1 VLSELRVENLG
12 IIVELQVTLGEG
24 LTVITGETGAGKTL
38 IVDALDLLCGGR
50 ADPQLVRE
58 GAAEARVEGR
68 FEDGGE
74 EVVLAR
80 VVPAD
85 GRSRGYVNG
94 RLATVAEL
102 AECGRRLVDLHGQ
115 HAHQSLLAPV
125 EQRALLDR
133 FAGAKAQAALAQ
145 LRAARAEARG
155 FADELASLGGDE
167 RSRAREVDLLR
178 YQVAEIDAAGITGP
192 GEDERLLAE
201 EELLADAEAHRE
213 ALGTAYREVEG
224 AGEDAL
230 GAAVAALS
238 GRAPFE
244 ALVARLRVLQ
254 AEMQEAAHDVRTT
267 EESIVADPQRL
278 QEVQTRRALLAELRR
293 KYGLTLE
300 DVVAY
305 AARTRERLE
314 ELEQH
319 DALAARLDAACREA
333 QAEAERAA
341 RALTKARR
349 AAAPRLADAVTVHL
363 RELALPAATL
373 TIDISSGAI
382 DSAASG
388 PASIGDDGADDVSFL
403 LAPNPGESARPLAKA
418 ASGGEL
424 SRAMLALRVV
434 LSEAPPTLVFDEVDA
449 GIGGE
454 AGAAVGRALATL
466 GGHHQVLCVT
476 HLPQVAAFADAHVL
490 VAKDEVKG
498 RTVAAA
504 SLLLDDA
511 RVNEISRMLAGVGGS
526 AHARRHAR
534 ELVERSGELRLEARA
549 GNGTR

>member
-1 VLSELRVENLG
+1 MLSELRVENLG
-12 IIVELQVTLGEG
+12 IIVELQVTLGPG

-68 FEDGGE
+68 FEHGGV

-80 VVPAD
+80 VVPSE

-115 HAHQSLLAPV
+115 HTHQSLLAPV
-125 EQRALLDR
+125 EQRTLLDR
-133 FAGAKAQAALAQ
+133 FAGAKAQAALAE
-145 LRAARAEARG
+145 LRAARAERRRAV
-155 FADELASLGGDE
+155 DELASLGGDE
-167 RSRAREVDLLR
+167 PSRAREVDLLR
-178 YQVAEIDAAGITGP
+178 YQLAEIDAAAIAGP
-192 GEDERLLAE
+192 DEDARLLAE
-201 EELLADAEAHRE
+201 EELLADAEAHGE
-213 ALGTAYREVEG
+213 ALATAYRELEG

-230 GAAVAALS
+230 GAAVSALV

-244 ALVARLRVLQ
+244 ALASRLRLLQ
-254 AEMQEAAHDVRTT
+254 AEMQEAAYDVRTT
-267 EESIVADPQRL
+267 QESIVADPQRL
-278 QEVQTRRALLAELRR
+278 QAVQTRRAQLGELRR
-293 KYGLTLE
+293 KYGPTLD
-300 DVVAY
+300 DVVEY
-305 AARTRERLE
+305 QARTRERLE

-319 DALAARLDAACREA
+319 DARAAHLDVACRKA
-333 QAEAERAA
+333 QTEGERAA
-341 RALTKARR
+341 RALSKARR
-349 AAAPRLADAVTVHL
+349 AAAPRLANAVTLHL
-363 RELALPAATL
+363 RELALPAAAF
-373 TIDISSGAI
+373 TIDIASSLI
-382 DSAASG
+382 DSAATDFG
-388 PASIGDDGADDVSFL
+388 AIGDDGADDVTFL

-454 AGAAVGRALATL
+454 AGAAVGRALAPV
-466 GGHHQVLCVT
+466 GGRHQVLCVT
-476 HLPQVAAFADAHVL
+476 HLPQVAAFADAHLL
-490 VAKDEVKG
+490 VTKDEVKG

-511 RVNEISRMLAGVGGS
+511 RVNEISRMLAGVDGS

-534 ELVERSGELRLEARA
+534 ELVARCGELRLEARTGSGA
-549 GNGTR
+549 R